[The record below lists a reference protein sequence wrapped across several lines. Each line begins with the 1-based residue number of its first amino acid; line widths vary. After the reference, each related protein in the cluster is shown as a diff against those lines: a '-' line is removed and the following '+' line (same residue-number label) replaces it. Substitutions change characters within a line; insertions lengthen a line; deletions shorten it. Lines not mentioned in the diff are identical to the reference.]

1 MSYVYGTLRTSITGK
16 PDELAFVSDVLQT
29 CERGEDFKDWFLK
42 DWASAVKNPKKATH
56 GRQTVT
62 IDHFWD
68 EVTPVVEM
76 LVELG
81 QKMPELGIKIVCK
94 VANSVTDSY
103 VRFTVQKFSDE
114 PGWYCP
120 TWLDINSAAGVL
132 RVEFPRKGDK

>member
-1 MSYVYGTLRTSITGK
+1 
-16 PDELAFVSDVLQT
+16 
-29 CERGEDFKDWFLK
+29 
-42 DWASAVKNPKKATH
+42 
-56 GRQTVT
+56 
-62 IDHFWD
+62 
-68 EVTPVVEM
+68 M

-120 TWLDINSAAGVL
+120 TWLDINLAAGVL
-132 RVEFPRKGDK
+132 RVEFPKKGDM

>member
-1 MSYVYGTLRTSITGK
+1 MSYVYGTLRTYITGT
-16 PDELAFVSDVLQT
+16 PEGLSRVSNILPT
-29 CERGEDFKDWFLK
+29 CEHGEDFKDWFMK
-42 DWASAVKNPKKATH
+42 DWASAVKNPKKVTH

-103 VRFTVQKFSDE
+103 VRFTVQKYPDE

-120 TWLDINSAAGVL
+120 TWLDIRLAEGVL
-132 RVEFPRKGDK
+132 RVEFPRKGDT